1 ETWKELP
8 LSPTKLFFRPAF
20 NKQFL
25 LTLFTGLAMGFTVAY
40 VALSPEMLTFT
51 DPHSSLE
58 MEYMAGPTVDP
69 GSHSENEEFHN
80 MEDSTVANKLYKEVR
95 VLCWIM
101 TGPKNHEKRAKHVK
115 ATWGKRCN
123 ILLFMS
129 SREDD
134 SLPAIALP
142 VSEGR
147 NNLWIKTKEAFKYV
161 YKHYYDKAD
170 WFLKADDDTYV
181 ILENLRYM
189 LMPHKPSEAIYF
201 GCRFKPYVKQGYMSG
216 GAGYVLSK
224 EALKKICR
232 GEDNFAPEGSACSAA
247 ILKKWLHSIIYSSY
261 FFMVGLT
268 NSTGCSKSNSGA
280 EDVEMGKCMEAV
292 QVKAGDSRDSLGR
305 GRFFPFVPEHH
316 LIPGHVSKNFWYW
329 QYIYYDSKEG
339 MDCCSDNAVSFHYVS
354 PNQMY
359 VLEYLI
365 YHLRPY
371 GISFQVEMPPELVD
385 ASSIRNEMTVT

>member
-1 ETWKELP
+1 MGFIRMYKWP
-8 LSPTKLFFRPAF
+8 LFSKH
-20 NKQFL
+20 FL
-25 LTLFTGLAMGFTVAY
+25 AALLTGLAMGFTVAY
-40 VALSPEMLTFT
+40 LALSPEIITFT
-51 DPHSSLE
+51 DPHSSME

-80 MEDSTVANKLYKEVR
+80 MEDATVADKLYKEVR
-95 VLCWIM
+95 VLCWVM

-129 SREDD
+129 SQADE
-134 SLPAIALP
+134 SLPAVALP
-142 VSEGR
+142 VGEGR

-189 LMPHKPSEAIYF
+189 LMPYKANEAIYF

-224 EALKKICR
+224 EALKRFVEI
-232 GEDNFAPEGSACSAA
+232 
-247 ILKKWLHSIIYSSY
+247 
-261 FFMVGLT
+261 GLT
-268 NSTGCSKSNSGA
+268 NATGCSKSNSGA

-292 QVKAGDSRDSLGR
+292 RVKAGDSRDSMGR

-316 LIPGHVSKNFWYW
+316 LIPGHVAKSFWYW

-371 GISFQVEMPPELVD
+371 GIAFRVDMPPELMD
-385 ASSIRNEMTVT
+385 ASSARYETTTT

>member
-1 ETWKELP
+1 MGFIRMYKWPVL
-8 LSPTKLFFRPAF
+8 
-20 NKQFL
+20 NKHFL
-25 LTLFTGLAMGFTVAY
+25 VALFTGLAMGFTVAY
-40 VALSPEMLTFT
+40 IALSPEMIAFT
-51 DPHSSLE
+51 DPHSSRE

-80 MEDSTVANKLYKEVR
+80 MEDATVAKKLYNEVR

-129 SREDD
+129 SKEDD
-134 SLPAIALP
+134 ALPAVALP
-142 VSEGR
+142 VNEGR
-147 NNLWIKTKEAFKYV
+147 NNLWVKTKEAFKYV

-189 LMPHKPSEAIYF
+189 LMPYKASEAIYF

-224 EALKKICR
+224 EALKRFVEI
-232 GEDNFAPEGSACSAA
+232 
-247 ILKKWLHSIIYSSY
+247 
-261 FFMVGLT
+261 GLT

-292 QVKAGDSRDSLGR
+292 QVKAGDSRDSMGR

-316 LIPGHVSKNFWYW
+316 LIPGHVAKSFWYW
-329 QYIYYDSKEG
+329 QYIYYESKEG

-371 GISFQVEMPPELVD
+371 GISFHVEMPPELAD
-385 ASSIRNEMTVT
+385 ASSAKYETTTI